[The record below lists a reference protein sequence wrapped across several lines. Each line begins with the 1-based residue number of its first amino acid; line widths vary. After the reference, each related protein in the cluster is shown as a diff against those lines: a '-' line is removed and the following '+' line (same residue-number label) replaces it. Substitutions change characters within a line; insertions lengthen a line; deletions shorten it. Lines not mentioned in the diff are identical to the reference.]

1 MHVDWI
7 NDPELDREYV
17 TESTAQLLR
26 KRMKCCKGLSYIAT
40 SNIVDSKWC
49 PWALGYFDGIS
60 EEKCCML
67 PVGFYMNPYY
77 DKPEYQQMVNLL
89 CRAQEKWDSTVI
101 DLYTDKEFNVVSE
114 KQETLY
120 WLYLLFSLQVNAR
133 NLTKILW
140 HYLV

>member
-1 MHVDWI
+1 
-7 NDPELDREYV
+7 
-17 TESTAQLLR
+17 
-26 KRMKCCKGLSYIAT
+26 
-40 SNIVDSKWC
+40 
-49 PWALGYFDGIS
+49 
-60 EEKCCML
+60 ML

-77 DKPEYQQMVNLL
+77 DKPEYQQMVSLL

-101 DLYTDKEFNVVSE
+101 DLYTDKVFNVVSE